1 MIFGPI
7 LPAKQHSTQIKRIHN
22 YYMTIWVMSLDY
34 TELTKE
40 TTSLVVGDWLTQTV
54 NPFSN
59 FKQKRIKLHYFPNL
73 HECWGWFH
81 HIPPKPSYL
90 NIFKPRD
97 PGNENSSYVSYDV
110 SFEGHQLGW
119 RNPAHEWQKS
129 FFSPRTPWFFTVIR
143 YDTHIIKRILSLK
156 LVVWR
161 SQNPTHLNPSRR
173 VQGLLHSTRQWQV
186 KKSSR
191 LPIVDE

>member
-90 NIFKPRD
+90 NIFKPRTQVTKTHHMSAMMLALRGINWGD
-97 PGNENSSYVSYDV
+97 GIRHMSGKNLFFHLGLLDFSQSYDTIGI
-110 SFEGHQLGW
+110 S
-119 RNPAHEWQKS
+119 
-129 FFSPRTPWFFTVIR
+129 
-143 YDTHIIKRILSLK
+143 
-156 LVVWR
+156 
-161 SQNPTHLNPSRR
+161 
-173 VQGLLHSTRQWQV
+173 
-186 KKSSR
+186 
-191 LPIVDE
+191 